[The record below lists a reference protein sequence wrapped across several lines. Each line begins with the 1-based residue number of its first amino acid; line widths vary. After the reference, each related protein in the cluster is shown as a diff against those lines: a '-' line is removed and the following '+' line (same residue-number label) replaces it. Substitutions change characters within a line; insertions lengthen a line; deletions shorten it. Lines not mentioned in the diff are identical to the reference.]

1 MEERESKD
9 VENDSVIVT
18 PIGEKLYCSS
28 SIIEQL
34 SLLCCGQL
42 VRPGHDNAALEATGG
57 C

>member
-9 VENDSVIVT
+9 VENDSVVVT
-18 PIGEKLYCSS
+18 PIGDCSS